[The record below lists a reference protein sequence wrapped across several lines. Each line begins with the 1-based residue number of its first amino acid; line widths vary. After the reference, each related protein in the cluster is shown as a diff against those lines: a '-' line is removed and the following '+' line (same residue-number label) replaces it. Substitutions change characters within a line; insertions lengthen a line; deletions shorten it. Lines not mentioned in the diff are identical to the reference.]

1 MLIHYRP
8 RVFIDHNQKLLVSR
22 GHDRNDPPAA
32 YMHLY
37 SPTTQGTS
45 YNTDRQNALH
55 IAASYSQTPIVE
67 LLCQS
72 FPHVVNKSDYAG
84 STALHLAS
92 RAHPVPMAANL
103 AVSTRTSNKAAE
115 DTSTIDCLLAHGAD
129 VHAQDD
135 KGDTCLHYAS
145 AWGNLK
151 AVRALIQAGADPL
164 TRNKAGWTPEYY
176 SITVQAGVYYRNLVA
191 EWEKRKAEDETRL
204 RESRARGAAGVRLV
218 AADDESDDV
227 SFEDARDRAYSGG
240 SQGTTSAS
248 GLGLNATRSD
258 SWR

>member
-1 MLIHYRP
+1 MY
-8 RVFIDHNQKLLVSR
+8 
-22 GHDRNDPPAA
+22 
-32 YMHLY
+32 LY
-37 SPTTQGTS
+37 APTTQGTS
-45 YNTDRQNALH
+45 YNTDGQTALH
-55 IAASYSQTPIVE
+55 IAASSSQTPIVE
-67 LLCQS
+67 LLCQN
-72 FPHVVNKSDYAG
+72 FPHVVNKRDYAG
-84 STALHLAS
+84 LTALHLAS

-103 AVSTRTSNKAAE
+103 AFSARNANKTAE

-151 AVRALIQAGADPL
+151 ALRALIQAGADPL

-176 SITVQAGVYYRNLVA
+176 SITLQAERYYKNLVA
-191 EWEKRKAEDETRL
+191 EWETLKADDEIRL
-204 RESRARGAAGVRLV
+204 RESRARGTAGVRLV

-240 SQGTTSAS
+240 SQGTMSAS
-248 GLGLNATRSD
+248 GLGHNVTRSD